1 MDDIVAAFDMDGT
14 LADYDA
20 GMFAALQELHSEYE
34 PPLAFER
41 MHNLPPVYERRR
53 KLICKVPGFWI
64 NLKPFELGFN
74 VLRGAVE
81 AGFDIDIL
89 TKGPMHSP
97 IAWKEKVEWCEKYLN
112 TITPFGMN
120 IVTNKGRFYGRVLV
134 DDFIPYVQQWLKHR
148 PRGLVIMPAHCY
160 NEGFTHPNVIRYDGS
175 NGNQVWDALL
185 KAKNRTASTEM
196 IYNEEFRNVDPTG
209 Q

>member
-1 MDDIVAAFDMDGT
+1 MILTRNACRRIETNVDDIVAAFDMDGT

-81 AGFDIDIL
+81 AGFDSNCCTCWRRL
-89 TKGPMHSP
+89 GSCSKQM
-97 IAWKEKVEWCEKYLN
+97 
-112 TITPFGMN
+112 
-120 IVTNKGRFYGRVLV
+120 VLPATFRSDCGSSSLDSGV
-134 DDFIPYVQQWLKHR
+134 
-148 PRGLVIMPAHCY
+148 MPPPWRMA
-160 NEGFTHPNVIRYDGS
+160 
-175 NGNQVWDALL
+175 
-185 KAKNRTASTEM
+185 
-196 IYNEEFRNVDPTG
+196 
-209 Q
+209 